1 MKMKMKVYS
10 PVPAAVAAAPI
21 ADIGDV
27 DVRVIGIL
35 DDNLDPPLMDEL
47 AKVLRA
53 ELPDDQI
60 KVWIKPIGTAPAP
73 ESLIEEMAKEV
84 HVAITGVGL

>member
-1 MKMKMKVYS
+1 MKVYS
-10 PVPAAVAAAPI
+10 PVPAADAVVR
-21 ADIGDV
+21 ADRRAVGV
-27 DVRVIGIL
+27 QTIGIV

-47 AKVLRA
+47 VKVLREA
-53 ELPDDQI
+53 LPDSQV

-84 HVAITGVGL
+84 QVALSGVGM

>member
-1 MKMKMKVYS
+1 MKVYS
-10 PVPAAVAAAPI
+10 PMPAEE
-21 ADIGDV
+21 
-27 DVRVIGIL
+27 VRVVADRRQVGVQTIGIV

-47 AKVLRA
+47 VKVLREA
-53 ELPDDQI
+53 LPDSQV

-84 HVAITGVGL
+84 QVALTGVGM

>member
-1 MKMKMKVYS
+1 MKVYS
-10 PVPAAVAAAPI
+10 PVPAAVHAAAI
-21 ADIGDV
+21 KETGDIDT
-27 DVRVIGIL
+27 RVIGIL

-53 ELPDDQI
+53 ELPGDQI
-60 KVWIKPIGTAPAP
+60 RVWIKPIGTAPAP

-84 HVAITGVGL
+84 HVAITGVGM

>member
-1 MKMKMKVYS
+1 MKVYR
-10 PVPAAVAAAPI
+10 PVPVATGSVTVR
-21 ADIGDV
+21 DTSDV

-47 AKVLRA
+47 AKVLR
-53 ELPDDQI
+53 EQLTDHEI
-60 KVWIKPIGTAPAP
+60 RMWIKPIGTAPAP

-84 HVAITGVGL
+84 HVAITGVGM